1 MLWISGS
8 SWCGCPMANKKNLR
22 LAVAALRSEEFTQGQ
37 GVLKR
42 RNTINGKVSH
52 CCLGVFCEIAMRHGV
67 QLEVTEFE
75 MKTEGATGYRFNG
88 AGSQLP
94 LEVADW
100 LGIPTSPQVTP
111 TKTAMSANDALGW
124 NFGQIADA
132 FDSYYGLNED
142 DGDTPGTD

>member
-1 MLWISGS
+1 MLS
-8 SWCGCPMANKKNLR
+8 SECNIENMR
-22 LAVAALRSEEFTQGQ
+22 LFVAALRSGEFTQGQ

-67 QLEVTEFE
+67 QLEVTDFE
-75 MKTEGATGYRFNG
+75 MTSEQATGYRFNG
-88 AGSQLP
+88 AGSHLP

-100 LGIPTSPQVTP
+100 LGIPLNPWVNLTD
-111 TKTAMSANDALGW
+111 TAMSVNDAFGW
-124 NFGQIADA
+124 NFTRIADA